1 MQLSKKLNDFMK
13 KLIFLKSKI
22 LTIGVFFF
30 YSTSAY
36 PFMSDAKYALL
47 IDYETNQILYEKNS
61 RKKIYP
67 ASMSKLMTLYVLFD
81 YLENNIISLDDK
93 IFISENAWRK
103 GGAISDS
110 STMFAEV
117 SSYISVENIIRGIV
131 IHSGNDACIAISE
144 AISGSEEIFS
154 KEMNFYAKKLGMS
167 NTNYTNSTGL
177 HDSNHF
183 STPYDMTLLAKSLI
197 RDFPNFYHYFSEKEF
212 TWNGIFQ
219 PNRNNLLSSD
229 LGIDGIKT
237 GKTSESGYSMIIS
250 SNKDNIRLIGIVG
263 GLPSRDN
270 RTIEMRKLINYGQR
284 NFRKYNLFNKNE
296 VLDEVDIWEGK
307 RSKLNILTSE
317 NISLLLN
324 IRTRRNLNAK
334 YSFNQPIIAP
344 IKKGQIIGKL
354 TIYNDEKEIINSSL
368 ISGENI
374 ERNNIFGRILQKIRY
389 LIN

>member
-1 MQLSKKLNDFMK
+1 
-13 KLIFLKSKI
+13 
-22 LTIGVFFF
+22 
-30 YSTSAY
+30 
-36 PFMSDAKYALL
+36 
-47 IDYETNQILYEKNS
+47 
-61 RKKIYP
+61 
-67 ASMSKLMTLYVLFD
+67 
-81 YLENNIISLDDK
+81 
-93 IFISENAWRK
+93 
-103 GGAISDS
+103 
-110 STMFAEV
+110 
-117 SSYISVENIIRGIV
+117 
-131 IHSGNDACIAISE
+131 
-144 AISGSEEIFS
+144 
-154 KEMNFYAKKLGMS
+154 
-167 NTNYTNSTGL
+167 
-177 HDSNHF
+177 
-183 STPYDMTLLAKSLI
+183 
-197 RDFPNFYHYFSEKEF
+197 
-212 TWNGIFQ
+212 
-219 PNRNNLLSSD
+219 
-229 LGIDGIKT
+229 
-237 GKTSESGYSMIIS
+237 MIIS

-354 TIYNDEKEIINSSL
+354 TVYNDEKEIINSSL